1 MGYVIGPCLQG
12 PTERLGR
19 WDILRV
25 TECMGYY
32 RYGSLEL
39 TIQLY
44 CILEWSYQVNIQTP
58 PVKSGARHEWRK
70 NGSSGSFKHQSP
82 TIHTSTDWLRA
93 QKGKTH
99 ILVPSRIISTALFPL
114 CSNTSILGYENI
126 SYHGYLSPISQCQV
140 NDKRTGDVLFYMPS
154 TIIIHDMGSSRLHLW
169 ADSDG
174 SYLGSASV
182 YACIITISRLLTDVK
197 RRPSTETGT
206 I

>member
-12 PTERLGR
+12 PTERLR
-19 WDILRV
+19 KWDILWV

-114 CSNTSILGYENI
+114 CSNTLILEYENL
-126 SYHGYLSPISQCQV
+126 SYHGYLSPICQV
-140 NDKRTGDVLFYMPS
+140 NERTGDVL
-154 TIIIHDMGSSRLHLW
+154 LHALYNHHPRHGKLK
-169 ADSDG
+169 AAFLGGQRRFLPRIRIRMHHHNFSPSDG
-174 SYLGSASV
+174 
-182 YACIITISRLLTDVK
+182 CQT
-197 RRPSTETGT
+197 STFHRNWDN
-206 I
+206 IN